1 MLMKQK
7 AGSFKRLIK
16 LTHLS
21 WIDEEKKREDI
32 HYQHAVLKRDA
43 TYRYHRY

>member
-1 MLMKQK
+1 MLIKQK

-21 WIDEEKKREDI
+21 WIDQEKKREEI
-32 HYQHAVLKRDA
+32 NYQCSV
-43 TYRYHRY
+43 